1 MYMLGWSSIFAGNK
15 YGNKTY
21 PPSEDMEVSLCD
33 VEDDRILDWLED
45 TIKEEDF
52 IKMKEYG
59 VQLLRLPTGYW
70 NWVDL
75 GNLTPNGPPETVQ
88 RFRNLQAV
96 KPVQYQMYIDRIF
109 EFADKESLAK

>member
-75 GNLTPNGPPETVQ
+75 GNLTPNGPPEIVQ

-96 KPVQYQMYIDRIF
+96 KPSQYKKYIDRIF
-109 EFADKESLAK
+109 KFAIKDSLAK